1 MAPGGALPFTGH
13 YLFPATLFT
22 GNDRLLKLKRQS
34 TVRDEDFDFISD
46 LLLTRAGLGL
56 TPERAYLLEG
66 RLTPIARNRDMADV
80 EALLTR
86 ARTKPDD
93 ALSAEIV
100 EAMMVRETSFFRD
113 RAPFRQFSDIIL
125 PDLIKSRAR
134 EGRIRIWCAGCS
146 TGQEPYSIAML
157 INDRAEELT
166 GWSVSVMATDMSGR
180 AIETARKGYY
190 SQFEVQRGLPIELL
204 VKHFSRRRSKWEIN
218 DQVAGMVSF
227 HQHNLLDGASQFG
240 EFDIIFCRNV
250 LTYMDDSIKDSIF
263 VSLSETL
270 ASDGYLFLGIGETTA
285 GLADRMKRAH
295 GLLGVYSPLP
305 ENFRLANTG

>member
-1 MAPGGALPFTGH
+1 M
-13 YLFPATLFT
+13 
-22 GNDRLLKLKRQS
+22 REK
-34 TVRDEDFDFISD
+34 DFNFISD
-46 LLLTRAGLGL
+46 LLLTRVGLGL
-56 TPERAYLLEG
+56 TTERAYLLEG

-80 EALLTR
+80 DALLTR
-86 ARTKPDD
+86 ARTQPDD
-93 ALSAEIV
+93 TLLAEIV

-125 PDLIKSRAR
+125 PDLIKSRSR
-134 EGRIRIWCAGCS
+134 ERRIRIWCAGCS

-157 INDRAEELT
+157 LNDRAAELD
-166 GWSVSVMATDMSGR
+166 GWSISVMATDVSKR
-180 AIETARKGYY
+180 AIETARRGYY
-190 SQFEVQRGLPIELL
+190 SQFEVQRGLPIEFLM
-204 VKHFSRRRSKWEIN
+204 KHFSRRRSKWEIS
-218 DQVAGMVSF
+218 DMVSGMVSF

-250 LTYMDDSIKDSIF
+250 LTYMDDSIKDAVF
-263 VSLSETL
+263 ASLSETL

-305 ENFRLANTG
+305 ETFRLASTG